1 MTQLMDIMV
10 DVAIDKFSKVFVLTQ
25 LIKEKQTIYEKN
37 SGLNI
42 PHHSSRILVI
52 GLRINTY

>member
-1 MTQLMDIMV
+1 MDIMV

-42 PHHSSRILVI
+42 PHQSSRILVI